1 MPLKPGFYIVIFSML
16 SLFAAEGY
24 AQTVDSLHSCE
35 IHNDRL
41 FHGIRQRPEFF
52 SLSYR
57 VLQKA
62 RQMPQEW
69 QIPGAD
75 IDQNYFI
82 SGKVSV
88 PVKWKGRLKV
98 IAQLRYKSEMFNVGE
113 VEGLSKDFLQFHN
126 TSITAVYQY
135 QLKNNWFMAGHY
147 TFGFKTND
155 FVDLSSVMDYG
166 GSILVGR
173 SCALQEWGL
182 GIMINNTF
190 GRLNVAPII
199 LFNKELNN
207 RWLIDARLPKEI
219 NFKYAFSPDSFYGYG
234 SARAI
239 GANYAIGRRDELPS
253 NLSFRR
259 RSIDVFGGVE
269 KEIEDWLWVGVEA
282 GYNVPVQS
290 VLVERDAPTR
300 DYTHSFRM
308 QAAPFFRVRV
318 FAVVPKSLL
327 I

>member
-1 MPLKPGFYIVIFSML
+1 
-16 SLFAAEGY
+16 
-24 AQTVDSLHSCE
+24 
-35 IHNDRL
+35 
-41 FHGIRQRPEFF
+41 
-52 SLSYR
+52 
-57 VLQKA
+57 
-62 RQMPQEW
+62 
-69 QIPGAD
+69 
-75 IDQNYFI
+75 
-82 SGKVSV
+82 
-88 PVKWKGRLKV
+88 
-98 IAQLRYKSEMFNVGE
+98 
-113 VEGLSKDFLQFHN
+113 
-126 TSITAVYQY
+126 
-135 QLKNNWFMAGHY
+135 
-147 TFGFKTND
+147 
-155 FVDLSSVMDYG
+155 
-166 GSILVGR
+166 
-173 SCALQEWGL
+173 
-182 GIMINNTF
+182 
-190 GRLNVAPII
+190 LNGAPII
-199 LFNKELNN
+199 LCNKELNN